1 MLSLLERFQSLQPRM
16 SRNQRV
22 IADYIL
28 HHPEDCAFLT
38 ARELGRRVGVSES
51 TVVRFAAAVGFPGY
65 PEMQRALQ
73 ETLKQRLST
82 VERMQAGREAVRQLS
97 DTLQAVWRNDVT
109 NINRT
114 FQNLSKEDFD
124 RAVTMLAEA
133 RRTYVIG
140 LRTSACVALLLTTAL
155 HYLGKDAVRVDLGI
169 GDFWEKLD
177 MAGPEDVVVGISVPR
192 YTRWTMDMLRAVR
205 QRQIPTIV
213 LTDSPVSPLAAFADV
228 TLPAMTDF
236 NAFIE
241 SFAAPLSV
249 VNALI
254 LGVALHD
261 EARTMQ
267 ALRQREALWRERQLY
282 AELDY
287 GSRGDGFGEEAQW
300 ERRLIP
306 VQGRQHSRAAAQD
319 GNAVS
324 ASKDE
329 NPRGG

>member
-1 MLSLLERFQSLQPRM
+1 MCEEACKCSVASRCRGGHSGRGDTRLLSLLERFQSLQPRM

-177 MAGPEDVVVGISVPR
+177 MAGPEDVVVGITFPR
-192 YTRWTMDMLRAVR
+192 YARGTAEAFRLAARRGARTILITDSVVSPLVDEAR
-205 QRQIPTIV
+205 IV
-213 LTDSPVSPLAAFADV
+213 LTARSESPSFADSLV
-228 TLPAMTDF
+228 
-236 NAFIE
+236 
-241 SFAAPLSV
+241 APLSLI
-249 VNALI
+249 NALI
-254 LGVALHD
+254 TAVALAQP
-261 EARTMQ
+261 ERVRA
-267 ALRQREALWRERQLY
+267 ALRELEDIWDQQGAYLKEERRS
-282 AELDY
+282 E
-287 GSRGDGFGEEAQW
+287 RIVPPEGDGG
-300 ERRLIP
+300 P
-306 VQGRQHSRAAAQD
+306 
-319 GNAVS
+319 
-324 ASKDE
+324 
-329 NPRGG
+329 